1 MISPIAP
8 LLADP
13 APRDAR
19 LSLAI
24 DGGLTLPDGPVTV
37 LAPRAGE
44 RFDPLPMAR
53 LQMVQGFRP
62 DHDALVASGYSV
74 YLTPPP
80 APTAL
85 VCVPRAKALAMA
97 LIAQAASGSELV
109 LVDGQKTDGIDSIY
123 KDIRARVEIAGNI
136 TKAHGRLFWFD
147 PRGADLS
154 DLRAAPGPVTT
165 ADGRVFQTGAGVF
178 SADGVD
184 PGSALLADAL
194 PADLPSHMVD
204 LGAGWGYLS
213 AQVLSRRGP
222 EVVHLLEADATALD
236 AARQNIPDP
245 RAQFHWVDVTSF
257 TPPPPV
263 NGIVMNPPFHTGRAA
278 QPALGQAF
286 IAAAARML
294 TSRGHLWMVA
304 NRHLPYD
311 PTLASLFAE
320 VTILT
325 QTPTFK
331 VWHARNPRRG
341 GARMASHSKG

>member
-1 MISPIAP
+1 MISLSAP
-8 LLADP
+8 LLAEP

-19 LSLAI
+19 LALAI
-24 DGGLTLPDGPVTV
+24 AEGLSLPDGPVTV

-62 DHDALVASGYSV
+62 DHDALTASGYRVHLS
-74 YLTPPP
+74 PPP
-80 APTAL
+80 APSVM

-97 LIAQAASGSELV
+97 LIEQAATGAELV
-109 LVDGQKTDGIDSIY
+109 LVDGQKTDGIESIF
-123 KDIRARVEIAGNI
+123 KDLRTRVAIAGNI

-154 DLRAAPGPVTT
+154 NLRTGTDKIT
-165 ADGRVFQTGAGVF
+165 ASDGRVFRTGAGVF

-184 PGSALLADAL
+184 PGSALLAAAL
-194 PADLPSHMVD
+194 PAELPSHMAD

-213 AQVLSRRGP
+213 AHVLSRSGP
-222 EVVHLLEADATALD
+222 EVLHLLEADATALE
-236 AARQNIPDP
+236 AARQNIRDP
-245 RAQFHWVDVTSF
+245 RAQFHWVDATSF
-257 TPPPPV
+257 TPPTPV
-263 NGIVMNPPFHTGRAA
+263 NGIVMNPPFHTGRTA

-311 PTLASLFAE
+311 AALASAFSE
-320 VTILT
+320 VAILT

-341 GARMASHSKG
+341 GARGASHSKG